1 MNEHTCELY
10 PFLKA
15 AGGNWRNA
23 LFVGA
28 ESYHVRIWQ
37 TAPASY
43 SAQTP
48 MEDPYS
54 YRSIGSASSPASRL
68 IQRSVQLNWIG
79 GPSRRPILSGWF
91 GR

>member
-23 LFVGA
+23 LFVRCGKLPCA
-28 ESYHVRIWQ
+28 DMADCSGF
-37 TAPASY
+37 Y

-79 GPSRRPILSGWF
+79 GPSRRPIISGWF